1 MIVAFRIG
9 IGIDGQGQLNPRYRW
24 SGTVEPSVSMVEVT
38 RTIGI
43 DSQVKVSASVSIAST
58 GIGID
63 TDTDVSLSNTDRW
76 VCFIRIFLGKN
87 TNTEN

>member
-1 MIVAFRIG
+1 
-9 IGIDGQGQLNPRYRW
+9 
-24 SGTVEPSVSMVEVT
+24 MVEVS

-43 DSQVKVSASVSIAST
+43 DSQVKVSASVSIVST

-63 TDTDVSLSNTDRW
+63 TDTDVSLSSTDSW
-76 VCFIRIFLGKN
+76 VCFIRIILGKN

>member
-1 MIVAFRIG
+1 
-9 IGIDGQGQLNPRYRW
+9 
-24 SGTVEPSVSMVEVT
+24 MVEVS

-43 DSQVKVSASVSIAST
+43 DSQVKVSASVSIVST

-63 TDTDVSLSNTDRW
+63 TDTDVSLSSTDSW